1 MASSYSLDEL
11 TYFREA
17 ALKICSSLDIK
28 VVLSSCL
35 EFLVDIMPVYGISVH
50 QYIESRNAFQV
61 LAIAGP
67 EGAEN
72 VDLTFNLPA
81 QLENFAKWPE
91 ESNIKIISD
100 FVNDPVAHRLIE
112 ISYPYFKERDLSV
125 IAMRLDLEQYHRI
138 ADLCIYA
145 RGKGQYK
152 QEHSRLFSMLNEP
165 FAISVAN
172 FLSHRQLEITKE
184 KLAENNQYLKEEVL
198 DLTGGEII
206 GGSSGLRIVIDTVE
220 QIAPLDTP
228 VFLTG
233 ETGVGK
239 EVVANVIQQ
248 HSKRSEGPFIK
259 VNCGAIPESIL
270 DSELFGHEKGA
281 FTGAIDKRSGRFE
294 LANGGTIFLDEIGE
308 MPLSAQVRLLRVLQ
322 DGIFERVGGVAPVV
336 TDVRIIAAT
345 HRDIEQMVKDGQ
357 FREDLYFRLN
367 VFPVNIPP
375 LRDRPQD
382 IPLLTEYFVKKKCQ
396 KMNRPIIE
404 EIDSDSMKNLMNYH
418 WPGNVRELEN
428 AVERSLIIHK
438 SGPLNIADLS
448 TSKKATPRS
457 VVPDTSEIHSLDE
470 ITTQHIQKAMKA
482 TDGRIQGPNG
492 AAELL
497 KINPNT
503 LRKRMTKLRIPFG
516 RQAKYD

>member
-1 MASSYSLDEL
+1 MISSYSPDEL
-11 TYFREA
+11 AYFREA

-35 EFLVDIMPVYGISVH
+35 EFLADIMPVYGISIH
-50 QYIESRNAFQV
+50 QYIESKNAFQV

-67 EGAEN
+67 GGAEN
-72 VDLTFNLPA
+72 VDLTFNLPT
-81 QLENFAKWPE
+81 QLLNFAKWPE
-91 ESNIKIISD
+91 ASNIKIVSD
-100 FVNDPVAHRLIE
+100 YSDDPVGQRLIE
-112 ISYPYFKERDLSV
+112 IAYPYFKERDLSFV
-125 IAMRLDLEQYHRI
+125 AMRLDLEHYRRI
-138 ADLCIYA
+138 ADVCIYA
-145 RGKGQYK
+145 KGKKQYNP
-152 QEHSRLFSMLNEP
+152 EHSRLFRMLNEP

-172 FLSHRQLEITKE
+172 FLSHRQLEIAKE
-184 KLAENNQYLKEEVL
+184 KLAENNQYLREEVL

-206 GGSSGLRIVIDTVE
+206 GGSSGLRAVIDTVE

-239 EVVANVIQQ
+239 EVVANVIQH
-248 HSKRSEGPFIK
+248 HSRRREKPFIK

-281 FTGAIDKRSGRFE
+281 FTGAVNLRSGRFE

-322 DGIFERVGGVAPVV
+322 DGIFERVGGAAPVA
-336 TDVRIIAAT
+336 TDVRVIAAT

-367 VFPVNIPP
+367 VFPINIPP
-375 LRDRPQD
+375 LRERHQD
-382 IPLLTEYFVKKKCQ
+382 IPLLIEYFVKKKCL
-396 KMNRPIIE
+396 KMNRPM
-404 EIDSDSMKNLMNYH
+404 IDRIDLKSMESLTNHH

-428 AVERSLIIHK
+428 IVERSLIIHK
-438 SGPLNIADLS
+438 SGPLVFPELTAD
-448 TSKKATPRS
+448 KRATPRS
-457 VVPDTSEIHSLDE
+457 FVGEMALTNSLDE
-470 ITTQHIQKAMKA
+470 VMTRHIQKVMAA

-492 AAELL
+492 AADLL

-503 LRKRMTKLRIPFG
+503 LRKRMTKLGIPFG
-516 RQAKYD
+516 RKAT